1 MYPFSFLGSGIDA
14 QAQAHYNRVI
24 ADGGLIPS
32 GLDGVNT
39 FFTTVKTIYGTSDI
53 NTAISVG
60 LDPQVLGY
68 KLGAGSGTTL
78 GQAAQK
84 LYSPKD
90 VFGGIGT
97 GSAFWEGSGVAGNF
111 VSTPNAAAN
120 QITGDIEIVAKVS
133 FNTLSGYQM
142 IISKAN
148 GNSYRLYK
156 DLNVKRFVVEFGG
169 KGGATSDLFT
179 FDLQEDFWIKVN
191 RVSLTG
197 VVIFYKSTDGI
208 TYNQVGTTKSTTSG
222 NFNNSSGLL
231 EVGADGAGSQ
241 NLFTGKIYRVTISN
255 SIGGTPVVD
264 FNPNQYTGA
273 NTWTSTTSEVWTVN
287 STGAGL
293 ADVVQTT
300 AASQPLL
307 LVHSG
312 ANYFFGSGVVQNYC
326 STSITVLS
334 STTTDFEI
342 KAQINLQNYSS
353 NGYSIVGQY
362 VAGNNN
368 FLLFI
373 RDGILEIY
381 FVVAGTGYSYNSTVA
396 VGFTNNT
403 DGYIKVTRDSATGA
417 VKYYISTD
425 GSTYAQLGATVSGVN
440 GAITPPTTSAL
451 EVGMY
456 ENINGAFQGKIYRVT
471 ISNSIGGAPVV
482 DFNPNQYN
490 AATSQTQWTSSTG
503 EVWTINTGTVVI
515 GYKGVLVDRTIV
527 QGDGISSFLS
537 GFDVSNLPNNYS
549 LYGANRLYTSTG
561 SGNVFGASLGG
572 DQFFHFYINSN
583 TFIKRWSSGPDK
595 DFGTTLNLLTYT
607 GTGTGAGSVETMERN
622 NAGINTVSNARPVK
636 NSGVAVSVF
645 ASSSSGNFAS
655 NTTVN
660 TLIIA
665 NSIDNSTPKTAMYN
679 YIKLINNNAF

>member
-1 MYPFSFLGSGIDA
+1 MRAIAIGIPFIRRSGIDA
-14 QAQAHYNRVI
+14 QAQAHFNRVI
-24 ADGGLIPS
+24 ADGGLVPS
-32 GLDGVNT
+32 GLSGVNA
-39 FFTTVKTIYGTSDI
+39 FFNTIKTIYGTSDI

-97 GSAFWEGSGVAGNF
+97 GNAYWEGSGVTGNF
-111 VSTPNAAAN
+111 IQSNTSAYNTNDIDIEVQASTVAT
-120 QITGDIEIVAKVS
+120 TGDVS
-133 FNTLSGYQM
+133 FVNISNGTSTTVDFFYSKTNGVIQFQYYTGGFRNSFAVATIADGDIFRVTRNATTGSIVFRKNG
-142 IISKAN
+142 II
-148 GNSYRLYK
+148 L
-156 DLNVKRFVVEFGG
+156 
-169 KGGATSDLFT
+169 
-179 FDLQEDFWIKVN
+179 
-191 RVSLTG
+191 
-197 VVIFYKSTDGI
+197 
-208 TYNQVGTTKSTTSG
+208 TTSG
-222 NFNNSSGLL
+222 AQVAGVLDFVNTTIKIGQGVCKINYANFYI
-231 EVGADGAGSQ
+231 AGVL
-241 NLFTGKIYRVTISN
+241 NKT
-255 SIGGTPVVD
+255 

-287 STGAGL
+287 RTGAGL

-312 ANYFFGSGVVQNYC
+312 ANYWFGSGVANNYV
-326 STSITVLS
+326 STPNAAANQITGDIEIIS
-334 STTTDFEI
+334 KIDYKNNTT
-342 KAQINLQNYSS
+342 LQTIIDKSNGTAFNYSLYIDGS
-353 NGYSIVGQY
+353 NVPKFIYSVLGSVQTAICSSNIG
-362 VAGNNN
+362 AS
-368 FLLFI
+368 F
-373 RDGILEIY
+373 
-381 FVVAGTGYSYNSTVA
+381 S
-396 VGFTNNT
+396 
-403 DGYIKVTRDSATGA
+403 GYIKVTRTFVNGVFKFFTS
-417 VKYYISTD
+417 SD
-425 GSTYAQLGATVSGVN
+425 GITYTQLGTNISGTIGLLDSNSHPVTI
-440 GAITPPTTSAL
+440 GILQPSSFP
-451 EVGMY
+451 
-456 ENINGAFQGKIYRVT
+456 FQGKISRAT
-471 ISNSIGGAPVV
+471 ISNSIGGTPVV
-482 DFNPNQYN
+482 DFNPATYN
-490 AATSQTQWTSSTG
+490 ASTSQTQWTSSTG
-503 EVWTINTGTVVI
+503 EVWTINTGTATT

-527 QGDGISSFLS
+527 QGNGISSFLS

-645 ASSSSGNFAS
+645 ASNVNGIFAS